1 MKVIGKGPERPNR
14 FFVTI
19 WTDGSDVDCR
29 AYIDRRRGR
38 VDPGQISG
46 FMRPLRLRHS
56 VTLLPEKAKEGLG
69 HGERSIS

>member
-38 VDPGQISG
+38 VDPDQISG
-46 FMRPLRLRHS
+46 FMRPLRLRHAA
-56 VTLLPEKAKEGLG
+56 TLLSDF
-69 HGERSIS
+69 RSR